1 MEVRLIMVAYDKS
14 NFFLKKVLGVLKQGP
29 FVNVLFY
36 FIDIFCTFITYTFI
50 SLVYYSTAMLLL

>member
-14 NFFLKKVLGVLKQGP
+14 TFLKQGP

-36 FIDIFCTFITYTFI
+36 FIDIFCTFIMYTFI